1 MKHAIAALTTALAV
15 TGCATDSLSYVQAGR
30 YFRAHID
37 TYDAI
42 LISIDG
48 KSTTQ
53 RPAVID
59 PGQRTIVVQG
69 LPTAGFHYGEQRAM
83 TLDVKPCMR
92 YWIAARKDNKLSQDF
107 QPYIDYAEPIAGCKV
122 A

>member
-1 MKHAIAALTTALAV
+1 MKRAIAALTTALAV
-15 TGCATDSLSYVQAGR
+15 TGCATESLSYVQTGR
-30 YFRAHID
+30 YFRAPID

-53 RPAVID
+53 RPALID

-69 LPTAGFHYGEQRAM
+69 LPAAGFHYGEQRAI

-92 YWIAARKDNKLSQDF
+92 YWIAARKDNRLSQDF
-107 QPYIDYAEPIAGCKV
+107 QPFIDYAEPISGCK
-122 A
+122 AA